1 MKPRVLVVEDNS
13 INLELTA
20 ELVEQE
26 GCEVLTADSAE
37 AALELVSSDRPDLIL
52 MDVEFQGMT
61 GYDATRQLKADTA
74 TAAIPV
80 LALTTSAMRGHE
92 LKAREAGFD
101 AYLTKPLDTHLFRHV
116 LRRFLLAD
124 FTGSRR
130 NRRKGDDHV
139 AQ

>member
-1 MKPRVLVVEDNS
+1 MKPRVLVVEDNP

-20 ELVEQE
+20 VLVEQE

-37 AALELVSSDRPDLIL
+37 AALQLVVVDRPDLIL
-52 MDVEFQGMT
+52 MDVELPGMT

-80 LALTTSAMRGHE
+80 LALTASAMRGDE

-101 AYLTKPLDTHLFRHV
+101 AYLTKPLDTHLFRQV
-116 LRRFLLAD
+116 LRQFLPAAT
-124 FTGSRR
+124 TGSRR
-130 NRRKGDDHV
+130 RRRKGDDHV